1 MIWPH
6 GYWKIQPADG
16 PAGDSG
22 PENDGRIDRTVAE
35 RLVGVFHRIVR
46 LVETQDVGDG
56 AVRHDPHGLAL
67 IQANLDLRD
76 SR

>member
-22 PENDGRIDRTVAE
+22 PEGDGRIDRTVAE
-35 RLVGVFHRIVR
+35 RLVGVS
-46 LVETQDVGDG
+46 T
-56 AVRHDPHGLAL
+56 GLSGSL
-67 IQANLDLRD
+67 KPRMWVTVPYGTT
-76 SR
+76 RTV